1 MDLVQVRE
9 RTRGERTLKH
19 GKVRRKVEG
28 GERVEPSSSILE
40 VLMSLGIVF

>member
-28 GERVEPSSSILE
+28 GETGGAFFFYP
-40 VLMSLGIVF
+40 